1 LAKKEKYNPGA
12 KITQFLVPEEAKK
25 QADRQTDRQ
34 TREPVDDE
42 GKKKKLKKS
51 LNLKERESGKDRL
64 YAPVCGVVYMRAD
77 AEPAPYHPQGSS
89 TTKLL
94 RRAFSSSLA

>member
-42 GKKKKLKKS
+42 GKKKKIKKI
-51 LNLKERESGKDRL
+51 
-64 YAPVCGVVYMRAD
+64 A
-77 AEPAPYHPQGSS
+77 
-89 TTKLL
+89 
-94 RRAFSSSLA
+94 